1 MPAEGSKIEKY
12 TKSIAI
18 PDNCMNT
25 VDTDPSKITWK
36 KEDGKNYW
44 IADSFPVNYT
54 GCTFKEAKLYLPDD
68 VDPNT
73 EIIWWKIIN
82 DKNVTE
88 KWDLTYIQ
96 NIDGGKRKSKKNKH
110 KSRKTKSR
118 KSKKSRKTKS
128 RKSKKSKSHKK

>member
-1 MPAEGSKIEKY
+1 MQAEGSKTNKY
-12 TKSIAI
+12 TTSIAI

-25 VDTDPSKITWK
+25 ADTDPSKITWNK
-36 KEDGKNYW
+36 DSENYW

-54 GCTFKEAKLYLPDD
+54 GCTFKEAKLYLPDNIN
-68 VDPNT
+68 PNQHN
-73 EIIWWKIIN
+73 IWTKNTN
-82 DKNVTE
+82 DTK

-96 NIDGGKRKSKKNKH
+96 DIDGGKRKSKKNKR
-110 KSRKTKSR
+110 KSKSR